1 MPFSATS
8 LAILLAMR
16 DGTKFL
22 LRGDRSHGCQI
33 KYNPV
38 TKQRDDRTALS
49 LIPLE
54 RAGLIAFESEPV
66 TPGRYYSV
74 KMTEMGLEWL
84 NENTPSDQTKE
95 LIDKK

>member
-16 DGTKFL
+16 DGDKFL

-66 TPGRYYSV
+66 TSGRYYSV
-74 KMTEMGLEWL
+74 KMTTKGMAWL
-84 NENTPSDQTKE
+84 DENTQCDKTKE